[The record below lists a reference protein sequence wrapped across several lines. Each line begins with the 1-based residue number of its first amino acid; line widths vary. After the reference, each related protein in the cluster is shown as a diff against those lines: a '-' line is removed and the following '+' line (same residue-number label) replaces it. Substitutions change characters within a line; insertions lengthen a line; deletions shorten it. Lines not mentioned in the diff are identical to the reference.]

1 MAGMGDLSCE
11 MLLSIFSFLP
21 VPDLVRC
28 AAVSE
33 QWHGVVTGFTH
44 LWKGKTYTTNRR
56 PSESAETRAVLR
68 VLPPLQHLIIE
79 LADEFAIEFAYPHM
93 TLSVTD
99 TGGIEEF
106 PKLTCDFLLARGD
119 IVSNILSSRSAVDL
133 AALRKLQILRVPPG
147 NVADPPVYRVEDVVR
162 SALQQCPN
170 LRGLFICEDRL
181 SADCLDT
188 VEGFARLQTLEIVCP
203 GLDKLAFLR
212 HCSDSL
218 ELLRLCCTGLPPQE
232 YTELRRLGNLRRLG
246 LHECQV
252 TDGELRLVLEA
263 LGSLEA
269 LQLDR
274 CGLVRDLSLLWRS
287 NSLRQLRLTLPP
299 VAGAPL
305 ELRDPRLQ
313 GLQRNPR
320 MRVSVDA
327 DPVTLRLRNVNVNAD
342 GMPSA
347 LPLLHA
353 LGVDAG
359 SLDQVATLR
368 RCPQLRHLCLNFLVG
383 ADEPQQSAVWVHIKL
398 TSSP

>member
-1 MAGMGDLSCE
+1 MAGMDNLSYE

-33 QWHGVVTGFTH
+33 RWHEIVTGFTH

-56 PSESAETRAVLR
+56 PSESAETRAILR
-68 VLPPLQHLIIE
+68 ILPPLQHLIIE
-79 LADEFAIEFAYPHM
+79 LADEFKIEFAYPHM

-99 TGGIEEF
+99 MGGIQEF

-119 IVSNILSSRSAVDL
+119 IMSNILSSESSVDL
-133 AALRKLQILRVPPG
+133 AALRKLQILRVPPV
-147 NVADPPVYRVEDVVR
+147 NVADPPVFRAEDVIK

-170 LRGLFICEDRL
+170 LRGLFICADHM
-181 SADCLDT
+181 SADYLDT
-188 VEGFARLQTLEIVCP
+188 LEGFHKLQTLEIVCP

-218 ELLRLCCTGLPPQE
+218 ELLRLCCTGLPTQE
-232 YTELRRLGNLRRLG
+232 YTELRRLANLRRLG

-252 TDGELRLVLEA
+252 MEGELRLVLEA

-274 CGLVRDLSLLWRS
+274 CGLVRDLSLLWRCAT
-287 NSLRQLRLTLPP
+287 LRQLRLTLPP
-299 VAGAPL
+299 IAGAPL
-305 ELRDPRLQ
+305 VLRDPRLQ
-313 GLQRNPR
+313 GQQQNPR
-320 MRVSVDA
+320 MRMSVDA
-327 DPVTLRLRNVNVNAD
+327 DPVTLRLRNVNVNVE
-342 GMPSA
+342 GMATA
-347 LPLLHA
+347 LPLLQA

-359 SLDQVATLR
+359 SLDQLAILR
-368 RCPQLRHLCLNFLVG
+368 RCPQLSHLCLNFLVG
-383 ADEPQQSAVWVHIKL
+383 TDEPQQSTVWVHIKL
-398 TSSP
+398 SSP